1 MDLGLRVIGRV
12 ESPLADPGQAP
23 KQAGEGAPAA
33 WLVLDETVAPA
44 LAGLAA
50 GARVVVLTWLH
61 RARRDVLAVHPRDDP
76 ARPLAGV
83 FCTRSQDRPNPIGL
97 HPTTVTAI
105 NGTRVGVAHL
115 EAVDG
120 TPVLDIKPL
129 LGPPPAGDPAR

>member
-1 MDLGLRVIGRV
+1 VDLGLRVIGRV

-23 KQAGEGAPAA
+23 KQADEGAPAA

-44 LAGLAA
+44 LAA

-61 RARRDVLAVHPRDDP
+61 RARRDVLAVHPRGDP

-105 NGTRVGVAHL
+105 NGTRVGVAQL
-115 EAVDG
+115 EAVNG

>member
-23 KQAGEGAPAA
+23 NQADEGAPAA
-33 WLVLDETVAPA
+33 WLVLDEEVAPA
-44 LAGLAA
+44 LDGLAA

-61 RARRDVLAVHPRDDP
+61 QARRDVLAVHPRGDP

-105 NGTRVGVAHL
+105 DGTRVGVANL

-129 LGPPPAGDPAR
+129 LGPPPGR

>member
-50 GARVVVLTWLH
+50 GARVVVLTW
-61 RARRDVLAVHPRDDP
+61 RDVLAVHPRDDP

>member
-1 MDLGLRVIGRV
+1 VDLGLRVIGRV
-12 ESPLADPGQAP
+12 ESPLADLGQAP
-23 KQAGEGAPAA
+23 KQADEGAPAA

-61 RARRDVLAVHPRDDP
+61 QARRDVLAVQPRDDP

-105 NGTRVGVAHL
+105 SGTRVGVANL

-129 LGPPPAGDPAR
+129 LGPPPGR